1 MKIETSMLD
10 TIKSIPE
17 KIQERLTNVN
27 TFSGKLKG
35 IKTEKVTIIASGTS
49 YNAAFTAKSFIEEK
63 LGIGVELSY
72 PNFFYHH
79 FIKESLSSDEV
90 YLFISQGGTTKSVLE
105 SIDLINKLGGTT
117 ISITENLDNP
127 ISEAAKINYD
137 MGSGKEPYIFRTA
150 GYTLTT
156 VTLYLIFMEI
166 SNQNK
171 KLSNDTIKKYH
182 LELAEVA
189 KDIEDTIS
197 FSQKWYRQNK
207 KLLFNCEAFF
217 FAGGGALWPI
227 AQESDIKFM
236 EMVPIITNSFEIEE
250 LIHGPQNC
258 FTEDMGFFLLAE
270 NQEDYDKAVKIN
282 SFIQS
287 EVNAY
292 SQLISRNHTNDSVV
306 NLVSTAET
314 FYPLVYMTFFQVI
327 SYLLATDKGRDLS
340 KKIYPQIEKYINKT
354 V

>member
-27 TFSGKLKG
+27 DFSGKLKD
-35 IKTEKVTIIASGTS
+35 IKTVKVTIIASGTS

-63 LGIGVELSY
+63 LGMGVELIY

-79 FIKESLSSDEV
+79 FNKESLSLDEV

-105 SIDLINKLGGTT
+105 SIEMVNNLGGTT

-127 ISEAAKINYD
+127 ISEAAQINFD
-137 MGSGKEPYIFRTA
+137 MGSGKEPYVFRTA

-166 SNQNK
+166 SKQNK
-171 KLSNDTIKKYH
+171 KLTNEAAQKY
-182 LELAEVA
+182 LEELSEIS
-189 KDIEDTIS
+189 KDIENAIS

-207 KLLFNCEAFF
+207 KFLFNCEAFF
-217 FAGGGALWPI
+217 FAGGGALWPV

-270 NQEDYDKAVKIN
+270 EQEDYEKAVKIN
-282 SFIQS
+282 SFLHK
-287 EVNAY
+287 EVHAY
-292 SQLISRNHTNDSVV
+292 SQIISRNRTDDSVV
-306 NLVSTAET
+306 TLETAAET
-314 FYPLVYMTFFQVI
+314 FYPLIYMTFFQVI

-340 KKIYPQIEKYINKT
+340 EKIYPQIEKYINKT